1 MWKFKF
7 WFAIAR
13 IYDRLADITL
23 GVSRFLASRS
33 NHGIKKHNEYYVKY
47 IESKERNHEY
57 LK

>member
-7 WFAIAR
+7 WLSVAHV
-13 IYDRLADITL
+13 YNDLAKVAT
-23 GVSRFLASRS
+23 GVTKFFIERRK
-33 NHGIKKHNEYYVKY
+33 HGIKKHDEYYFKY

>member
-7 WFAIAR
+7 WLSVAHVYNDMAKV
-13 IYDRLADITL
+13 TT
-23 GVSRFLASRS
+23 GVTKFFIERCK
-33 NHGIKKHNEYYVKY
+33 HGIKKHDEYYFKY

>member
-7 WFAIAR
+7 WFAIAK
-13 IYDRLADITL
+13 IYDRLADVTS
-23 GVSRFLASRS
+23 GVTKFFIKRYK
-33 NHGIKKHNEYYVKY
+33 HGIKKHNEYYFKY

>member
-7 WFAIAR
+7 WLAIAK
-13 IYDRLADITL
+13 IYNRMADVTT
-23 GVSRFLASRS
+23 GVTKFFIKKCK
-33 NHGIKKHNEYYVKY
+33 HGIKKHDEYYFKY

>member
-7 WFAIAR
+7 WLAVAK
-13 IYDRLADITL
+13 IYNMLAGVTL
-23 GVSRFLASRS
+23 GVSRFLVERGK
-33 NHGIKKHNEYYVKY
+33 HGIKKHGEYYFKY